1 MSDTVAA
8 IGTPL
13 GEGGIGI
20 IRISGSD
27 SLAVLKNIFEP
38 LSGWEHKEI
47 VPKKMMF

>member
-20 IRISGSD
+20 IRISSLSD
-27 SLAVLKNIFEP
+27 EREQPAPVRVAFKVCYSFKAE
-38 LSGWEHKEI
+38 
-47 VPKKMMF
+47 